1 MKKINNTKGIVFWV
15 TGLPGSGKT
24 SIAIKLKKPIEKM
37 YGNTIFN
44 NGVLIINL

>member
-24 SIAIKLKKPIEKM
+24 SIAIKLKNQLKKCMVKQYYLVVMI
-37 YGNTIFN
+37 
-44 NGVLIINL
+44 